1 MLKLWSYLVNTFEV
15 NTRKAFNK
23 MLRIGTDHDYRLH
36 GEVSDPEINAL
47 WIFFNPLLLVF
58 QDLYSAWKASISLRM
73 SMTLSLTKRF
83 KELSEDWIKD
93 WEGEVYYHFRE
104 GTPQAMS
111 IFPNKRKPF
120 QVGTYEE
127 RTIAVNTLAS
137 SLTPYPV
144 LATLKTAVLAK
155 YDILIAARDA
165 QKQAMTNVGK
175 NASDLEKQ
183 RIVLAKALYRSL
195 ASLMAKFY
203 ESPTDVER
211 FFNLS
216 LIRRS
221 SSDSTGLFNHA
232 GTVNAGASNV
242 IDVPKKFDLNI
253 NATFIFANAEGGS
266 ELHFFFADTASATDS
281 PNKGV
286 VLPGETLEAS
296 AGELDWSTTNT
307 ILIVKNAGDVTA
319 EYELTATE

>member
-23 MLRIGTDHDYRLH
+23 MVRIGNDHDSRLH
-36 GEVSDPEINAL
+36 AEIDDPEIEAL
-47 WIFFNPLLLVF
+47 WNFLNPLLVVF
-58 QDLYSAWKASISLRM
+58 QNLFSAWKASISLRM
-73 SMTLSLTKRF
+73 SKTLLLTKRF
-83 KELSEDWIKD
+83 KELGDNWIKD
-93 WEGEVYYHFRE
+93 WEGEVYYHYRE
-104 GTPQAMS
+104 GTPESMA

-127 RTIAVNTLAS
+127 RIIAVNTLAS

-155 YDILIAARDA
+155 YAILLADRDA
-165 QKQAMTNVGK
+165 QKQAMTNVAK

-195 ASLMAKFY
+195 GSLMTKFY
-203 ESPTDVER
+203 ESASDVER
-211 FFNLS
+211 FFNLT

-221 SSDSTGLFNHA
+221 SADSTGLFNNS

-242 IDVPKKFDLNI
+242 IDVPNKFDLSI
-253 NATFIFANAEGGS
+253 NANFIFANVEGGS
-266 ELHFFFADTASATDS
+266 ELHFFFANTAAATDS

-296 AGELDWSTTNT
+296 AAELGWSTTNKMF
-307 ILIVKNAGDVTA
+307 IVKNTGGMTA